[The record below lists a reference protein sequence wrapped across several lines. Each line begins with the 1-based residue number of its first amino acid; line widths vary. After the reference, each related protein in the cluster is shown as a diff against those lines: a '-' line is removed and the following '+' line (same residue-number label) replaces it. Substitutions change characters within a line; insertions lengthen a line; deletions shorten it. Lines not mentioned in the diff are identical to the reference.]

1 MDTPAPASVRR
12 WRGHLAEERA
22 EARVYRA
29 LAGRRTGTE
38 REILLELA
46 EAEDRHAR
54 HWSDLLGAA
63 AEPTPRVPLGSRLL
77 IWLAGHFGSV
87 FVLALM
93 QRAEERARYD
103 SESDAPAAMV
113 ADEQIHAE
121 VVRALAV
128 RGRSQLSGAFRAA
141 VFGAN
146 DGLVSNLALIM
157 GIGATGVATPVILA
171 TGLAGLLAGALS
183 MGAGEY
189 ISVRSQRELLI
200 ASEPAAT
207 ADAALP
213 KLDLDDNELA
223 LVYRARGMSAEQ
235 AQHHAE
241 EVLAGITAPATA
253 TNGSH
258 EELGTARGAA
268 ISSFGFF
275 ASGAAIPVLPY
286 LVGMEGWPAVVASL
300 VLVSIALCVAGAVV
314 GLLSG
319 TSPLTRALRQ
329 LAIGL
334 GAAGI
339 TWCLGTLFDV
349 VAA

>member
-1 MDTPAPASVRR
+1 MDTPAPARVRR
-12 WRGHLAEERA
+12 WRVHLAEERA

-29 LAGRRTGTE
+29 LAGRRSGAE
-38 REILLELA
+38 HEILLELA
-46 EAEDRHAR
+46 DAEDRHAR
-54 HWSDLLGAA
+54 HWIDLLGPAS
-63 AEPTPRVPLGSRLL
+63 EPTPRVPLRSRLL

-103 SESDAPAAMV
+103 SDSDAPAAMV
-113 ADEQIHAE
+113 ADERIHAE

-200 ASEPAAT
+200 ASEPAAA
-207 ADAALP
+207 ADTALP
-213 KLDLDDNELA
+213 QLDVDDNELA

-235 AQHHAE
+235 AQKHAE
-241 EVLAGITAPATA
+241 EVLAGLTAPAA
-253 TNGSH
+253 PPVGGH

-268 ISSFGFF
+268 VSSFGFF

-286 LVGMEGWPAVVASL
+286 LIGMSGWPAVVMSL
-300 VLVSIALCVAGAVV
+300 VLVSIALCIAGAVV

-339 TWCLGTLFDV
+339 TWCLGSLFDV
-349 VAA
+349 VAS